1 MMAHWR
7 WLNLL
12 VLAAVLTAAFAPA
25 AVLAQQPDPARDAAQ
40 LLARLSPEERVGQ
53 LFLVSFNGA
62 SAAPDTKI
70 YDLITR
76 YHVGGVVLRP
86 ENDNFT
92 DAPNTL
98 PDLSALISALQ
109 QAEYDASTSAAL
121 PEETLTGRNY
131 IPLFVGVAQEGGG
144 ATFDAILSGLT
155 PLPNQMAIGATW
167 QPDLARR
174 AGEVMGRELTALGF
188 NLYLGL
194 SLDVLSAPNPARGA
208 DLGPRVFGGD
218 PYWVAELGRAYV
230 EGLHT
235 GSNNSMAVVAR
246 HFPGRG
252 ESDRPPDE
260 EVSTVRKSLEQ
271 LKQIE
276 LPPFFAV
283 TGQALTPETSVDAL
297 LVSHIRYQG
306 FQGNIRATTRPV
318 SFDPL
323 ALAQIL
329 ALPEFSGWRQRGGV
343 MVSDD
348 LGSLAVRRFYDPD
361 NTAFQVRLVARDA
374 FLAGNDLI
382 MMGNVVSSDALDNYE
397 TVVRAL
403 EFFTQKYRED
413 PAFAQRVDESVLR
426 LLTLK
431 FRLYDNFTLQ
441 NVLPTAEAL
450 NAVGQSG
457 ALTFEVAQ
465 RAATLISP
473 SSAEIDAVLPDQ
485 PAYGERLVFIT
496 DVRLV
501 RQCNACAVRSIL
513 EKEALQAAVL
523 RLYGPGGGGQV
534 AASLVSSYSFDDMA
548 RFLNKTAEDNSFET
562 AVRRAQWVIISTLD
576 LPPNRPESVVLRRFL
591 SEQQSLLRNKRIV
604 LFSFSAPYYLDATD
618 ISRLTAYYA
627 MYSSQPQFVDVAARL
642 LFREITPLGALPVS
656 VSAIGYDLI
665 SALAPNPDQVIELF
679 LDGPFPPIPTETVTG
694 TPVPTPAPLFKV
706 GDSISV
712 RTGQVRDKN
721 GHPVPDGTVVRFILS
736 IEGEGIVQFVEATTS
751 AGVARAAFRLER
763 PGVVEIRATS
773 EPAVTSV
780 AIRLDITGEAAAVT
794 VVPPTAM
801 PTPTEPPPVLV
812 EATPQPVSPFVAD
825 GRPLFAGWLVAMLV
839 ILFGA
844 VLAFGLGSR
853 YRSLRWGVRFM
864 LAVIVGG
871 LLGYNY
877 HALGLGNSAAW
888 IQASGYN
895 AVLELVAAGSVAGL
909 LAAFVWERIS
919 AAKRGD
925 QTK

>member
-1 MMAHWR
+1 MGVTMR
-7 WLNLL
+7 WVNLMLL
-12 VLAAVLTAAFAPA
+12 VCLLAAAVAPA
-25 AVLAQQPDPARDAAQ
+25 AWAQSSDPARDAAQ

-53 LFLVSFNGA
+53 LFLVSFTGA
-62 SAAPDTKI
+62 SAATDTQV

-92 DAPNTL
+92 DSPNTL
-98 PDLSALISALQ
+98 PDLSALIGALQ
-109 QAEYDASTSAAL
+109 QAESDAAASVAL
-121 PEETLTGRNY
+121 PESTLTGRNY
-131 IPLFVGVAQEGGG
+131 IPLFIGVTQEGGG
-144 ATFDAILSGLT
+144 APFDAILYGLT
-155 PLPNQMAIGATW
+155 PLPNQMALGAGW

-174 AGEVMGRELTALGF
+174 VGEVMGRELSALGF

-218 PYWVAELGRAYV
+218 PYWVAEMGRAYV
-230 EGLHT
+230 QGVHA
-235 GSNNSMAVVAR
+235 GSNSSVAVVAR

-283 TGQALTPETSVDAL
+283 TGQSLLPETTVDAL

-318 SFDPL
+318 SFDSL
-323 ALAQIL
+323 ALSQIL
-329 ALPEFSGWRQRGGV
+329 ALPEFSGWRQRGGIII
-343 MVSDD
+343 SDD
-348 LGSLAVRRFYDPD
+348 LGSPAVRRFYDPD
-361 NTAFQVRLVARDA
+361 NAGFQVRTVARDA

-382 MMGNVVSSDALDNYE
+382 MMGNAVSSDALDNYE
-397 TVVRAL
+397 TVIRAL
-403 EFFTQKYRED
+403 DFFTQKYRED

-431 FRLYDNFTLQ
+431 FRLYDRFDLQ
-441 NVLPTAEAL
+441 NVLPAPDAL
-450 NAVGQSG
+450 SLVGQGGS
-457 ALTFEVAQ
+457 LTFEVAQ
-465 RAATLISP
+465 RAATLVSP
-473 SSAEIDAVLPDQ
+473 SAEDIDAVLADQ
-485 PAYGERLVFIT
+485 PEYGERIVFIS
-496 DVRLV
+496 DVRTT
-501 RQCNACAVRSIL
+501 RQCNACAARAIL
-513 EKEALQAAVL
+513 EKEALQSAVL
-523 RLYGPGGGGQV
+523 RLYGPTGGGQV
-534 AASLVSSYSFDDMA
+534 AASLVASYSFDDMS
-548 RFLNKTAEDNSFET
+548 RFLNQTTEDNAFET

-576 LPPNRPESVVLRRFL
+576 LPPGRPEGTVLRRFL

-627 MYSSQPQFVDVAARL
+627 LYSSQPQFVDVAARL
-642 LFREITPLGALPVS
+642 LFREITPSGALPVS
-656 VSAIGYDLI
+656 VSSIGYDLI
-665 SALAPNPDQVIELF
+665 TALAPDPAQVIELF
-679 LDGPFPPIPTETVTG
+679 LD
-694 TPVPTPAPLFKV
+694 TPAAPSPEATPGNTPEATPAPLFKV
-706 GDSISV
+706 GDSIAV
-712 RTGQVRDKN
+712 RSGPVRDKN

-736 IEGEGIVQFVEATTS
+736 IDGEGIVQFVEATTTQ
-751 AGVARAAFRLER
+751 GVASALFRLER

-794 VVPPTAM
+794 VVPPTVV
-801 PTPTEPPPVLV
+801 PTPTEPPPVIV
-812 EATPQPVSPFVAD
+812 QSTPQPVSPFVVD

-844 VLAFGLGSR
+844 ALAFGIGSR

-877 HALGLGNSAAW
+877 HALGLAGSADW
-888 IQASGYN
+888 IRASGYN
-895 AVLELVAAGSVAGL
+895 AVIELVAGGGVLGL
-909 LAAFVWERIS
+909 LVAVIWERVL

-925 QTK
+925 QPK

>member
-1 MMAHWR
+1 MARWR
-7 WLNLL
+7 WMNLL
-12 VLAAVLTAAFAPA
+12 LLTAILAAALAPA
-25 AVLAQQPDPARDAAQ
+25 SALAQQPDPAREAAQ
-40 LLARLSPEERVGQ
+40 LLANLSPEERVGQ
-53 LFLVSFNGA
+53 LFLVSFTGA
-62 SAAPDTKI
+62 SAAPDTQI

-98 PDLSALISALQ
+98 SDLSALVGALQ
-109 QAEYDASTSAAL
+109 QAEYDAAISTAL
-121 PEETLTGRNY
+121 PEATLTGRNY
-131 IPLFVGVAQEGGG
+131 VPLFVGVTQEGGG
-144 ATFDAILSGLT
+144 APYDAILSGLT
-155 PLPNQMAIGATW
+155 PLPNQMALGAGW

-174 AGEVMGRELTALGF
+174 VGEVMGRELSALGF

-194 SLDVLSAPNPARGA
+194 SLDVLSLPNPARGA

-218 PYWVAELGRAYV
+218 PYWVAEMGRAYV
-230 EGLHT
+230 QGVHM
-235 GSNNSMAVVAR
+235 GSNSSMAVVAR

-252 ESDRPPDE
+252 ESDRPPEE

-283 TGQALTPETSVDAL
+283 TGQALSPETTVDAL

-318 SFDPL
+318 SFDSL
-323 ALAQIL
+323 ALSQIL
-329 ALPEFSGWRQRGGV
+329 ALPEFSGWRQAGGIII
-343 MVSDD
+343 SDD

-361 NTAFQVRLVARDA
+361 NAAFQVRLVARDA

-382 MMGNVVSSDALDNYE
+382 TLGNAVSSDALGNYE
-397 TVVRAL
+397 TVISAL
-403 EFFTQKYRED
+403 DFFTQKYRED

-431 FRLYDNFTLQ
+431 FRLYDRFDLP
-441 NVLPTAEAL
+441 NVLPAPDAL
-450 NAVGQSG
+450 NLVGQG
-457 ALTFEVAQ
+457 GPLTFEVAQ
-465 RAATLISP
+465 RAATLVSP
-473 SSAEIDAVLPDQ
+473 SAEDIDAVLADQ
-485 PAYGERLVFIT
+485 PEYGERIVFIG
-496 DVRLV
+496 DVRTA
-501 RQCNACAVRSIL
+501 RQCNACAARAIM
-513 EKEALQAAVL
+513 EKDALQSAVL
-523 RLYGPGGGGQV
+523 RLYGPNGGGQV

-548 RFLNKTAEDNSFET
+548 RFINLTADDTAFET

-576 LPPNRPESVVLRRFL
+576 LPPGRPEGAVLRRFL
-591 SEQQSLLRNKRIV
+591 SEQQSLLRNKRII

-627 MYSSQPQFVDVAARL
+627 LYSSQPQFVDVAARL
-642 LFREITPLGALPVS
+642 LFREITPSGALPVS
-656 VSAIGYDLI
+656 VSSIGYDLI
-665 SALAPNPDQVIELF
+665 SALAPDPNQVIELF
-679 LDGPFPPIPTETVTG
+679 LDAPAAPTPES
-694 TPVPTPAPLFKV
+694 TPGFTPDPTPAPLFKV
-706 GDSISV
+706 GDSIAV
-712 RTGQVRDKN
+712 RSGPVRDKN

-736 IEGEGIVQFVEATTS
+736 IEGEGIVQFVEATTTQ
-751 AGVARAAFRLER
+751 GVAGAVFRLER

-780 AIRLDITGEAAAVT
+780 ALRLDITGEAAAVT
-794 VVPPTAM
+794 VVPPTVE
-801 PTPTEPPPVLV
+801 PTPTEPPPVIV
-812 EATPQPVSPFVAD
+812 QSTPQPVSPFVED

-844 VLAFGLGSR
+844 VLAFGMGSR
-853 YRSLRWGVRFM
+853 YRSLRWGVRSM

-877 HALGLGNSAAW
+877 HALGLAGSADW
-888 IQASGYN
+888 IRASGYN
-895 AVLELVAAGSVAGL
+895 AVIELVAGGGL
-909 LAAFVWERIS
+909 LGLLVVILWERIL
-919 AAKRGD
+919 AAQRRD
-925 QTK
+925 QPK

>member
-1 MMAHWR
+1 MRHRR
-7 WLNLL
+7 WINLL
-12 VLAAVLTAAFAPA
+12 LLAALLTGAFTPA
-25 AVLAQQPDPARDAAQ
+25 TARAQQPDPARDAAQ

-53 LFLVSFNGA
+53 LFLVSFTGA
-62 SAAPDTKI
+62 SAAADTKI

-76 YHVGGVVLRP
+76 YHIGGVVLRP
-86 ENDNFT
+86 ENDNFIE
-92 DAPNTL
+92 APNTL
-98 PDLSALISALQ
+98 PDLSALIGALQ

-121 PEETLTGRNY
+121 PEEMLTGRNY

-155 PLPNQMAIGATW
+155 PLPNQMAIGAAW

-174 AGEVMGRELTALGF
+174 SGEVMGRELSALGF

-218 PYWVAELGRAYV
+218 PYWVAEMGRAYV

-283 TGQALTPETSVDAL
+283 TGQALSSEITVDAL

-329 ALPEFSGWRQRGGV
+329 ALPEFSGWRQRGGI

-348 LGSLAVRRFYDPD
+348 LGSPAVRRFYDPD
-361 NTAFQVRLVARDA
+361 NTTFQARLVARDA
-374 FLAGNDLI
+374 FLAGNDLL
-382 MMGNVVSSDALDNYE
+382 MMGNIVSSDALNNYE

-403 EFFTQKYRED
+403 EFFNQKYRED

-431 FRLYDNFTLQ
+431 FRLYNSFALQ
-441 NVLPTAEAL
+441 NVLPAPDSL
-450 NAVGQSG
+450 NVVGQSG

-473 SSAEIDAVLPDQ
+473 SSNEIDSVLPDQ
-485 PAYGERLVFIT
+485 PEYGERVVFIS
-496 DVRLV
+496 DVRLA
-501 RQCNACAVRSIL
+501 RQCNACTARPIM
-513 EKEALQAAVL
+513 EKEALQSAVL
-523 RLYGPGGGGQV
+523 RLYGPGAGGQV

-548 RFLNKTAEDNSFET
+548 RFLNQTAEDNSFET
-562 AVRRAQWVIISTLD
+562 AVRRAQWVVISTLD
-576 LPPNRPESVVLRRFL
+576 LPPNRPESAVLRRFL
-591 SEQQSLLRNKRIV
+591 SEQQSLLRNKRII
-604 LFSFSAPYYLDATD
+604 LFIFSAPYYLDATD

-642 LFREITPLGALPVS
+642 LFREIAPVGALPVS

-665 SALAPNPDQVIELF
+665 SALAPDPAQVIDLF
-679 LDGPFPPIPTETVTG
+679 LDGPLQPSPTDSVIG
-694 TPVPTPAPLFKV
+694 TPEPVPAPLFKV
-706 GDSISV
+706 GDNISV
-712 RTGQVRDKN
+712 RTGPVRDKN
-721 GHPVPDGTVVRFILS
+721 GHAVPDGTVVRFVLS
-736 IEGEGIVQFVEATTS
+736 IEGEGIVQFVESTTTL
-751 AGVARAAFRLER
+751 GVARALFRLER
-763 PGVVEIRATS
+763 PGVVEIRAIS

-780 AIRLDITGEAAAVT
+780 TIRLDITGEAAAVT
-794 VVPPTAM
+794 MVPPTAM

-812 EATPQPVSPFVAD
+812 EATPQPVSLFVTD
-825 GRPLFAGWLVAMLV
+825 GRPLFAGWLVSMMV
-839 ILFGA
+839 IVFGA
-844 VLAFGLGSR
+844 LLAFGLGSR

-877 HALGLGNSAAW
+877 HALGLGGSAEW
-888 IQASGYN
+888 IRVSGFN
-895 AVLELVAAGSVAGL
+895 AVLVLVAAGSGAGL
-909 LAAFVWERIS
+909 LVAFVWERLS
-919 AAKRGD
+919 APKRSD